1 MSLWRVAWRS
11 IQQRALASALT
22 AFSVGLGVALVVAV
36 LVIHHVI
43 DRSFRRGAQGYDLVV
58 GAKGSPLV
66 LVLGTVFH
74 LNLNRPLEN
83 IPWSYYE
90 EFTEGRFVQAVE
102 AAVPVCTGH
111 DYKGCPAIATTPAM
125 FDELTYQDDRP
136 YEFVAGRNF
145 KADKP
150 FEAVIGSTAA
160 RLTGL
165 KVGEKFRPVAS
176 GPGGHEDEVD
186 FEIVGILAPTGTP
199 NDRAIFMNIEGFFLC
214 PAHQQGPSAMQ
225 RVLGGGS
232 AKEGAAGA
240 KEPAK
245 DDNASKASGGGQQSA
260 GETQSAGKPEENS
273 EAKIDQLVAPERG
286 LFHAGEMPDDPA
298 ATEKRPDS
306 GETPGDAAAGA
317 KPDNSAGA
325 GPASGGGATG
335 TNPAAGSPGH
345 QCDEHCDHDDDHA
358 HDHDHK
364 RELTAILVRTNSK
377 APHLSMVLA
386 DVINREA
393 TAQAVYPTREIVQFF
408 DTVVGN
414 VQLMLLILAVL
425 VVVVASVGILVS
437 IYNSMSD
444 RRHEIA
450 IMRALGASRLIVMGV
465 ILLESILLSLGGGAL
480 GIVLGHGLIGAI
492 GPMVA
497 EQTGVQVSM
506 WNFQLIELVL
516 IPGLI
521 FLATVV
527 GYLPAAVAYRTD
539 VARSLQ
545 AGT

>member
-58 GAKGSPLV
+58 GAKGSPLL

-165 KVGEKFRPVAS
+165 KVGEKFRPMAS
-176 GPGGHEDEVD
+176 GPGGHEDEND

-232 AKEGAAGA
+232 EKKGAEGGKEN
-240 KEPAK
+240 AK
-245 DDNASKASGGGQQSA
+245 DGNTSKVSGGGQQA
-260 GETQSAGKPEENS
+260 DGKPHS
-273 EAKIDQLVAPERG
+273 EGQPDEKPEVKIDQLTAPERG
-286 LFHAGEMPDDPA
+286 LFHAGEMPEDPA
-298 ATEKRPDS
+298 ATELPPDS
-306 GETPGDAAAGA
+306 GATPSDSAGGA
-317 KPDNSAGA
+317 KPDHAAGEA
-325 GPASGGGATG
+325 K
-335 TNPAAGSPGH
+335 PAADRPDH
-345 QCDEHCDHDDDHA
+345 QCDEHCDHD
-358 HDHDHK
+358 HDHEHK

-393 TAQAVYPTREIVQFF
+393 AAQAVYPTREIIQFF

-480 GIVLGHGLIGAI
+480 GILLGHGLIGAI
-492 GPMVA
+492 GPMIA

-545 AGT
+545 AGA

>member
-145 KADKP
+145 QADKP

-176 GPGGHEDEVD
+176 GPGGHEDEVE

-232 AKEGAAGA
+232 ANKGADGGKES
-240 KEPAK
+240 AK
-245 DDNASKASGGGQQSA
+245 DDGASKGADGGQKADVERQIEGQSD
-260 GETQSAGKPEENS
+260 ENPE
-273 EAKIDQLVAPERG
+273 AQIDQLVAPERG

-298 ATEKRPDS
+298 ATEQH
-306 GETPGDAAAGA
+306 
-317 KPDNSAGA
+317 
-325 GPASGGGATG
+325 PASGVTPRDSAAGEKPD
-335 TNPAAGSPGH
+335 PAAGEAKPAADSRDH
-345 QCDEHCDHDDDHA
+345 QCDEHCDHDHD

-393 TAQAVYPTREIVQFF
+393 TAQAVYPTREIIQFF

>member
-1 MSLWRVAWRS
+1 MSLWRIAWRS

-36 LVIHHVI
+36 LVIHNVI

-58 GAKGSPLV
+58 GAKGSPLL

-111 DYKGCPAIATTPAM
+111 DFKGCPAIATTPAM
-125 FDELTYQDDRP
+125 FDELTYQDDRS

-145 KADKP
+145 KADQP

-225 RVLGGGS
+225 RVLGGGEKG
-232 AKEGAAGA
+232 KES
-240 KEPAK
+240 P
-245 DDNASKASGGGQQSA
+245 KASGGEHKA
-260 GETQSAGKPEENS
+260 ADKNPTETNP
-273 EAKIDQLVAPERG
+273 EAKADQLVAPERG
-286 LFHAGEMPDDPA
+286 LFHAGEMPDVPA
-298 ATEKRPDS
+298 ETEKHPES
-306 GETPGDAAAGA
+306 GETSPAAAAGA
-317 KPDNSAGA
+317 KSDDAPAAESTPGA
-325 GPASGGGATG
+325 GST
-335 TNPAAGSPGH
+335 PAAGESGAKPAAGGPDH
-345 QCDEHCDHDDDHA
+345 QCDEHCGHDHDHA
-358 HDHDHK
+358 HDHEHK

-393 TAQAVYPTREIVQFF
+393 SAQAVYPTREIIQFF

-465 ILLESILLSLGGGAL
+465 ILLESILLSLGGGVV
-480 GIVLGHGLIGAI
+480 GIVLGHGLIGAM
-492 GPMVA
+492 GPMITD
-497 EQTGVQVSM
+497 QTGVQVAM
-506 WNFQLIELVL
+506 WDFQLIELVL

>member
-1 MSLWRVAWRS
+1 MSLWKVAWRS

-36 LVIHHVI
+36 LVIHNVI

-58 GAKGSPLV
+58 GAKGSPLL

-74 LNLNRPLEN
+74 LNLNRPLDN

-90 EFTEGRFVQAVE
+90 EFTEGRFVHAVE

-111 DYKGCPAIATTPAM
+111 DFKGCPAIATTPAM
-125 FDELTYQDDRP
+125 FDELTYQDDRK
-136 YEFVAGRNF
+136 YEFTAGRNF

-150 FEAVIGSTAA
+150 FEAVIGATAA

-165 KVGEKFRPVAS
+165 KVGETFRPVAS

-199 NDRAIFMNIEGFFLC
+199 NDRAIFMNIEGFFRC
-214 PAHQQGPSAMQ
+214 PTHQQGPSAMQ
-225 RVLGGGS
+225 RVLGGG
-232 AKEGAAGA
+232 AKEKDAAKPSDSAPKADGAAQGDA
-240 KEPAK
+240 K
-245 DDNASKASGGGQQSA
+245 N
-260 GETQSAGKPEENS
+260 
-273 EAKIDQLVAPERG
+273 EAKSEELPATERG
-286 LFHAGEMPDDPA
+286 LFHEGELPDDPA
-298 ATEKRPDS
+298 TTENRPDS
-306 GETPGDAAAGA
+306 GEMRDAPATGA
-317 KPDNSAGA
+317 KPDAAAAAAKPGEQ
-325 GPASGGGATG
+325 ATG
-335 TNPAAGSPGH
+335 SKPAADGHDH
-345 QCDEHCDHDDDHA
+345 QCDEHCDHDHA
-358 HDHDHK
+358 HDHERN

-377 APHLSMVLA
+377 APHFSMSLPDA
-386 DVINREA
+386 INREA
-393 TAQAVYPTREIVQFF
+393 TAQAVYPSREIFQFF

-425 VVVVASVGILVS
+425 VVVVASIGILVS

-465 ILLESILLSLGGGAL
+465 ILLESILLSLGGGVV
-480 GIVLGHGLIGAI
+480 GIVLGHGLIGAM
-492 GPMVA
+492 GPMITD
-497 EQTGVQVSM
+497 QTGVQVAM
-506 WNFQLIELVL
+506 WDFQLIELVL

>member
-58 GAKGSPLV
+58 GAKGSPLL

-102 AAVPVCTGH
+102 TAVPVCTGH

-176 GPGGHEDEVD
+176 GPGGHEDDIE

-232 AKEGAAGA
+232 DKKGAEGA
-240 KEPAK
+240 KQTAK
-245 DDNASKASGGGQQSA
+245 DGNASKASGGERPA
-260 GETQSAGKPEENS
+260 PGEPRNTGSLEEMPDV
-273 EAKIDQLVAPERG
+273 KIDQLVAPERG

-298 ATEKRPDS
+298 QAANRPDS
-306 GETPGDAAAGA
+306 GEASRDSAAEAKRDSEGAAGA
-317 KPDNSAGA
+317 AAPG
-325 GPASGGGATG
+325 GASGAKS
-335 TNPAAGSPGH
+335 PADHPDH
-345 QCDEHCDHDDDHA
+345 QCDEHCDHDHDHA
-358 HDHDHK
+358 HDHEHK

-386 DVINREA
+386 DVINRESA
-393 TAQAVYPTREIVQFF
+393 AQAVYPTREIIQFF

-450 IMRALGASRLIVMGV
+450 IMRALGASRLVVMSV

-480 GIVLGHGLIGAI
+480 GILLGHGLIGAI
-492 GPMVA
+492 GPMIA
-497 EQTGVQVSM
+497 EQTGVRVAM
-506 WNFQLIELVL
+506 WDFQLVELVL

>member
-1 MSLWRVAWRS
+1 MSLWKVAWRS

-36 LVIHHVI
+36 LVIHNVI

-58 GAKGSPLV
+58 GAKGSPLL

-111 DYKGCPAIATTPAM
+111 DFKGCPAIATTPAM
-125 FDELTYQDDRP
+125 FDELTYQDDRA
-136 YEFVAGRNF
+136 YEFAAGRNF
-145 KADKP
+145 KAEKP
-150 FEAVIGSTAA
+150 FEAVIGATAA

-165 KVGEKFRPVAS
+165 KVGETFRPVAS

-199 NDRAIFMNIEGFFLC
+199 NDRAIFMNIEGFFRC
-214 PAHQQGPSAMQ
+214 PTHQQGPSAMQ
-225 RVLGGGS
+225 RVLGGG
-232 AKEGAAGA
+232 AKEKDAAKPSDNPPKADGAAQGDA
-240 KEPAK
+240 K
-245 DDNASKASGGGQQSA
+245 N
-260 GETQSAGKPEENS
+260 
-273 EAKIDQLVAPERG
+273 EAKSEEPPATERG
-286 LFHAGEMPDDPA
+286 LFHEGELPDDPA
-298 ATEKRPDS
+298 TTGNRPDS
-306 GETPGDAAAGA
+306 GEMRDPAPAAKPDAAAAAA
-317 KPDNSAGA
+317 KPGEQ
-325 GPASGGGATG
+325 ATG
-335 TNPAAGSPGH
+335 SKPAADGHDH
-345 QCDEHCDHDDDHA
+345 QCDEHCDHDHA
-358 HDHDHK
+358 HDHEHK

-393 TAQAVYPTREIVQFF
+393 AAQAVYPTREIIQFF

-465 ILLESILLSLGGGAL
+465 ILLESILLSLGGGVV
-480 GIVLGHGLIGAI
+480 GIVLGHGLIGVM
-492 GPMVA
+492 GPMITD
-497 EQTGVQVSM
+497 QTGVQVAM
-506 WNFQLIELVL
+506 WDFQLIELVL